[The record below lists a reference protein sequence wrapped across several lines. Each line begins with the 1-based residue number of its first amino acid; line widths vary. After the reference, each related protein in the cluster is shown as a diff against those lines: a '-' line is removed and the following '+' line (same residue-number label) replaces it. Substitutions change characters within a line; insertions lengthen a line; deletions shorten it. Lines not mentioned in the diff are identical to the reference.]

1 MRFEYDAFFSYRHR
15 PLDQEITQK
24 AFNALE
30 SYKLPKSL
38 REQGYEDIHRAFRD
52 TEELPVTRILTETI
66 DDALHSCN
74 CLVVVCSTDTPVSEW
89 IDREVSVFIEIGR
102 ADHIYPLLITGD
114 PEQSFPPSLKLVPD
128 IADRI
133 MDIRCPGNDVK
144 KMMAKAETE
153 LLKVIAGITVCDED
167 DLRRE
172 HQMRRNRRL
181 ITRAAGAAA
190 VLLAV
195 TGVSLGIMGIAKNYR
210 NEAALREQASMRILN
225 ELTYS
230 LPDNLTNVPG
240 AYGKIA
246 DILER
251 NTEDINEILRLSR
264 NREAAEFEASA
275 NYERLATASSVLGSQ
290 DRALEAQK
298 TAIANYEELVKTGTK
313 ENKVRLA
320 SAYNNLAILYTKEG
334 RYEEAEA
341 SYGDAIELQLL
352 SGEESLQLVRIYQ
365 NAGANALSA
374 GDAATAYDYYDK
386 CIDLVAE
393 PRTTTDLDTLGRV
406 HLNYGNALHREGRYD
421 EAEEHVRTAID
432 YYEELLQYRD
442 SALNRTQVIQAK
454 SALGTILADAGRFE
468 QADEVF
474 ADAIAEAE
482 VLAQDKEN
490 MPYQRNLSDLYNN
503 RGAAFNTQGNYVS
516 ADEMY
521 SKAVE
526 LYRSVAEK
534 TGTASDRA
542 MLAKRLTNLADN
554 SFKLS
559 DYPRSKEYFKE
570 VFRIYEEVLDGLG
583 QYDKAVY
590 LSWLSYY
597 RLIHERNYPG
607 AYKAANEAYELQPE
621 NTLVNM
627 IRGYAYLYDGH
638 YDDAEKILTE
648 IASFGGGQADMIRR
662 DLEAQQQA
670 GMWNEHIPELL
681 KAIDATTC

>member
-74 CLVVVCSTDTPVSEW
+74 CLIVVCSTDTPVSEW

-114 PEQSFPPSLKLVPD
+114 PEHSFPPSLKLVPD

-153 LLKVIAGITVCDED
+153 MLKVIAGITGCDED
-167 DLRRE
+167 ELRRE

-190 VLLAV
+190 ILLAV
-195 TGVSLGIMGIAKNYR
+195 TGISLGIMGIAKNYR

-240 AYGKIA
+240 AYSKIA

-251 NTEDINEILRLSR
+251 NTEDINAILRLSR
-264 NREAAEFEASA
+264 NKEAAEFEASA

-290 DRALEAQK
+290 DKALEAQK
-298 TAIANYEELVKTGTK
+298 TAIASYEELAGTGTK
-313 ENKVRLA
+313 ESKVRLA

-334 RYEEAEA
+334 RYEEAA
-341 SYGDAIELQLL
+341 SAYGDAISTQLQAGDEGLQLI
-352 SGEESLQLVRIYQ
+352 RMYQ

-386 CIDLVAE
+386 CIDLLAN
-393 PRTTTDLDTLGRV
+393 PKTTSELDYLGRV
-406 HLNYGNALHREGRYD
+406 HLNYGNALHREGRYS
-421 EAEEHVRTAID
+421 EAEEHIRTAID
-432 YYEELLQYRD
+432 YYEKLLQYKD
-442 SALNRTQVIQAK
+442 SALNRTQVIQAQ
-454 SALGTILADAGRFE
+454 SVLGTVLTDAGRFE
-468 QADEVF
+468 EADQIY
-474 ADAIAEAE
+474 AAAIAEAE
-482 VLAQDKEN
+482 LLAQDKEN

-503 RGAAFNTQGNYVS
+503 RGVAFNTQGDYAS

-526 LYRSVAEK
+526 LYRTISEK

-542 MLAKRLTNLADN
+542 MLAKRLTNLAEN
-554 SFKLS
+554 SFKIP
-559 DYPRSKEYFKE
+559 DYSRSKEYFKE
-570 VFRIYEEVLDGLG
+570 AFRVYEQVLDGLG
-583 QYDKAVY
+583 QYDEAIY

-597 RLIHERNYPG
+597 RLIHERDYPA
-607 AYKAANEAYELQPE
+607 AYKTANEAHELQPD

-627 IRGYAYLYDGH
+627 IRGYACLYDGH

-648 IASFGGGQADMIRR
+648 VAALGRGQAEMIQI
-662 DLEAQQQA
+662 DLEAQQKA

-681 KAIDATTC
+681 KALEAIS